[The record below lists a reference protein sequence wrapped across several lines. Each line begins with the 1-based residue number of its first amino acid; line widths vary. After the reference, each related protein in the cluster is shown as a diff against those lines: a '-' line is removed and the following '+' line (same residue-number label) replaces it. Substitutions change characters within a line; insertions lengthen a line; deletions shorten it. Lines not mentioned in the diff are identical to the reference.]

1 MGLVMK
7 ALTVRLRKKRMRTG
21 KEGGK
26 KKKKKGLETGWDAEP
41 GNVALCCSCLKA
53 LWVLSP

>member
-26 KKKKKGLETGWDAEP
+26 KKKKKDWKQAGMLSQAMLLCA
-41 GNVALCCSCLKA
+41 VAA
-53 LWVLSP
+53 

>member
-7 ALTVRLRKKRMRTG
+7 ALTVRLRKKKRMRTG
-21 KEGGK
+21 KEK
-26 KKKKKGLETGWDAEP
+26 TGWDAEP